1 MPWNLADAA
10 RRYEAGESLAH
21 IAQAL
26 DTPES
31 TVYRRLLAGGLP
43 PRATAPWGAR
53 PRGTRNY
60 ARELARHDAIAPEKQ
75 RALYDLLVA
84 QLPQH
89 HYALVG
95 WDAILTFLHRSL
107 QLTRPNGGPLSRRQI
122 LRWHRT
128 QGFPLVTGNMNR
140 YARTPPLTTSHAVVA
155 WVLTRKSTDE
165 CSLFRVRSLPE
176 PIAGE
181 GTRPASHAEDAFTPV
196 SARRD
201 RAAGKRFRF
210 A

>member
-10 RRYEAGESLAH
+10 RRYEAGESVAH

-43 PRATAPWGAR
+43 PREPAPWGAR
-53 PRGTRNY
+53 RQGTRNY
-60 ARELARHDAIAPEKQ
+60 ARERARHDAIAPEKQ

-89 HYALVG
+89 EHALVG
-95 WDAILTFLHRSL
+95 WDAILTFLHRNL
-107 QLTRPNGGPLSRRQI
+107 QLTRPNGRPLSRRQV
-122 LRWHRT
+122 LRWRRA

-176 PIAGE
+176 RIPG
-181 GTRPASHAEDAFTPV
+181 
-196 SARRD
+196 
-201 RAAGKRFRF
+201 
-210 A
+210 